1 MAGNPLVDQGLL
13 NRLSASVIWD
23 DFTNLNVEP
32 SSLGTAGI
40 RLRLD
45 GNASSQHRTM
55 TGLVQS
61 PEPYIPIEVVI
72 NLLKTQGLS
81 DDYKT
86 QMEATSL
93 IGAGSVWPDVP
104 VGEGGLTPYQLE
116 NMSIMSVAEQSYA
129 GDDPVWAV
137 TCRGFYVVNNNL
149 WGV

>member
-1 MAGNPLVDQGLL
+1 MAGNPLVDQVLL

-104 VGEGGLTPYQLE
+104 VGEGGQFLE
-116 NMSIMSVAEQSYA
+116 DQRALAVRVVVARP
-129 GDDPVWAV
+129 GPGHPGPVYRV
-137 TCRGFYVVNNNL
+137 
-149 WGV
+149 GVP